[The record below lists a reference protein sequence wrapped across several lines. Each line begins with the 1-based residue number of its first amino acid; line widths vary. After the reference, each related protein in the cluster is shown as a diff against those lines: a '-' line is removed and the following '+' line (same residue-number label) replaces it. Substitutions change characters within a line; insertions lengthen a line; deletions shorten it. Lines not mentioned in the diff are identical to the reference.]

1 MPNVVM
7 SEEFAAEV
15 ARTVRK
21 VLRQEHSTRSHSG
34 RWQGSNR
41 SSSNV
46 RWAITL
52 YDFPLLENSRHIQRS
67 VELLEIIDTNL
78 QRTGDTVTV
87 TQRWDGIELEP
98 DTLIRIINENDEWVL
113 VGAACEP
120 MEVPPT

>member
-41 SSSNV
+41 SSSDA

-52 YDFPLLENSRHIQRS
+52 FEFPLLENSVPVQRS
-67 VELLEIIDTNL
+67 VELLDIIDTNL
-78 QRTGDTVTV
+78 KRTGDAVTL
-87 TQRWDGIELEP
+87 TQRWEGVELEQN
-98 DTLIRIINENDEWVL
+98 TLIRIINENDEWIL